1 MDLSTALSFR
11 RSLIA
16 VIALNLA
23 YFCVQIGIALAI
35 GSVSLFADS
44 TDYLE
49 DAAINLLILAG
60 VKWPARRRA
69 TLGKIMA
76 GIILL
81 PSLAALWMAWRKF
94 EDPVEPEPLILTLAG
109 IGALAV
115 NLVCAFLLA
124 RYRRHRGSLTKAA
137 FLSARNDAFASLLI
151 IIGGG
156 LTALT
161 RSAWPDLAIG
171 LLIAALNAGA
181 AHEVYEAAS
190 REAQDDAA
198 EQIF

>member
-1 MDLSTALSFR
+1 MDLSPPLSFR
-11 RSLIA
+11 RTLII
-16 VIALNLA
+16 VVALNLA
-23 YFCVQIGIALAI
+23 YFCVQIAIALAI

-60 VKWPARRRA
+60 LKWPQRRRA
-69 TLGKIMA
+69 LLGKVMA

-81 PSLAALWMAWRKF
+81 PSFAALWMAWRKF
-94 EDPVEPEPLILTLAG
+94 HDPVEPEPLILTLSG
-109 IGALAV
+109 LGALAV

-124 RYRRHRGSLTKAA
+124 RYRSHGGSLTKAA
-137 FLSARNDAFASLLI
+137 FLSARNDALASLMI

-171 LLIAALNAGA
+171 LFIAAINGGA

-190 REAQDDAA
+190 REASD
-198 EQIF
+198 ERV

>member
-1 MDLSTALSFR
+1 MDLVLSVSFR
-11 RSLIA
+11 RILVI
-16 VIALNLA
+16 VIALNVA
-23 YFCVQIGIALAI
+23 YFCVQILVAFAI
-35 GSVSLFADS
+35 ESVSLFADL

-60 VKWPARRRA
+60 VNWPQRRRA
-69 TLGKIMA
+69 LLGKVMA

-81 PSLAALWMAWRKF
+81 PSLAALWMAWHKF
-94 EDPVEPEPLILTLAG
+94 YDPVEPAPLILTLAG
-109 IGALAV
+109 FGALGV

-124 RYRRHRGSLTKAA
+124 RFRNHGGSLTKAA
-137 FLSARNDAFASLLI
+137 FLSARNDTLAALMI

-161 RSAWPDLAIG
+161 RSAWPDLVIG

-181 AHEVYEAAS
+181 AHEVYEAAN
-190 REAQDDAA
+190 REGA
-198 EQIF
+198 EDIA